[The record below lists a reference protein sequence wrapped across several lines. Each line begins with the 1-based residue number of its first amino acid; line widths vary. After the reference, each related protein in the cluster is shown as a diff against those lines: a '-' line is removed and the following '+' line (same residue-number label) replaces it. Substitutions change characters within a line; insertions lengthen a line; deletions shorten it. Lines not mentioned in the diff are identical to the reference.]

1 MLGGLSRWLRII
13 GYDTLYYSDKDD
25 IELRIEA
32 EEKDRILV
40 TRDVGLIQQ
49 ANRHGV
55 KTVLIHSDNTIDQLK
70 EIVEKLSLETIPTNT
85 RCPRCNGEL
94 KEIEKKQVENKVP
107 EESFEA
113 FDVFWV
119 CVDCGTVYWNG
130 SHWAQIQETLKKIRD
145 SKSL

>member
-1 MLGGLSRWLRII
+1 MLGGLSRWLRMM

-25 IELRIEA
+25 FELRIEA

-49 ANRHGV
+49 ASKSGV
-55 KTVLIHSDNTIDQLK
+55 KTVLIHSDNTIDQLR
-70 EIVEKLSLETIPTNT
+70 EIVKDQSLETVPTNT
-85 RCPRCNGEL
+85 RCPRCNGDL
-94 KEIEKKQVENKVP
+94 REIEKKRVEDKVP
-107 EESFEA
+107 MESYKA
-113 FDVFWV
+113 FDLFWI
-119 CVDCGTVYWNG
+119 CTDCGTIYWNG